1 MQQQQVPI
9 YVLGIG
15 STEGSSIPLE
25 DGAWLSYEN
34 RPVISRMQESLLQQL
49 ASATGGRYSRA
60 KEDDSDWRY
69 LYDGGMV
76 SKLAPEDESD
86 RLWLELYPWALF
98 PGVVI
103 FFIAVMPLRLR
114 RSVMV
119 SAIAL
124 LVTASLPQNNSY
136 AAEVPAE
143 QVVVQVVEQQAFQA
157 YQQQDFD
164 AAIQLYNT
172 VAGFAGRLGEG
183 AAYYRL
189 GEYQSAKRQFSD
201 AVLQADNDKQR
212 ADALFDLGNSYFQ
225 QGDYRNASRTFADVL
240 RYQKSH
246 PAARHNLAMSQTLYQ
261 QITQVF
267 IEQDDAAMAGRG
279 PRTARPVGDLNL
291 SDNASLAIDDSEEDQ
306 PTVIPQLPEMES
318 DAWDELIRKG
328 LEFVQV
334 AASGESGKSM
344 LQQQQDLAKARLF
357 MLQIEDQPAILWQ
370 RMFEQEE
377 GFIAPQ
383 RQPNEIP
390 GVQPW

>member
-1 MQQQQVPI
+1 
-9 YVLGIG
+9 
-15 STEGSSIPLE
+15 
-25 DGAWLSYEN
+25 
-34 RPVISRMQESLLQQL
+34 
-49 ASATGGRYSRA
+49 
-60 KEDDSDWRY
+60 
-69 LYDGGMV
+69 
-76 SKLAPEDESD
+76 
-86 RLWLELYPWALF
+86 
-98 PGVVI
+98 
-103 FFIAVMPLRLR
+103 
-114 RSVMV
+114 
-119 SAIAL
+119 
-124 LVTASLPQNNSY
+124 
-136 AAEVPAE
+136 
-143 QVVVQVVEQQAFQA
+143 
-157 YQQQDFD
+157 
-164 AAIQLYNT
+164 
-172 VAGFAGRLGEG
+172 
-183 AAYYRL
+183 
-189 GEYQSAKRQFSD
+189 
-201 AVLQADNDKQR
+201 
-212 ADALFDLGNSYFQ
+212 
-225 QGDYRNASRTFADVL
+225 
-240 RYQKSH
+240 
-246 PAARHNLAMSQTLYQ
+246 MSQTLYQ